1 MGRVVNRWVVLENIA
16 DFQEKIRAEKDPERR
31 RVLRELLLQEHEKL
45 RQRDLEG

>member
-1 MGRVVNRWVVLENIA
+1 MNRWVVLKNIA

-31 RVLRELLLQEHEKL
+31 RVLQELLLQEHEKL